1 MNDVFVLSAVSDDL
15 VAPRD
20 LEGLFGC
27 AFGVFCEI
35 PLCGER
41 KSGVELF
48 DACEFVD
55 LFDHFPV
62 FFLQFFDGL
71 SVRSQSV
78 GFEEV
83 DLCLVEGDVL
93 LLFFLLSHLNYFQM
107 SIRKYLC

>member
-1 MNDVFVLSAVSDDL
+1 MVFLTVDTYSHAFLDVSGREFVTQFDYKLRDLFEMNDVFVLSAVSDDL

-48 DACEFVD
+48 DAV
-55 LFDHFPV
+55 
-62 FFLQFFDGL
+62 
-71 SVRSQSV
+71 
-78 GFEEV
+78 
-83 DLCLVEGDVL
+83 
-93 LLFFLLSHLNYFQM
+93 N
-107 SIRKYLC
+107 